1 MASTASA
8 ELTIRFLTT
17 MTPDTTT
24 GITGDQH
31 GDVEQTDRWTQ
42 GTGSSQV
49 DRAYKRVRTIGIG
62 ATDSYNLLAAGSLE
76 DIIGQAIDADEA
88 KALVVL
94 CTDGE
99 IKVTGAAA
107 NGLGCFTAAS
117 EGNALSEGQF
127 VAIGLGKAGL
137 DVTVNS
143 KFDITETSGTATAAY
158 TLGLIVAQ

>member
-1 MASTASA
+1 MKARISISLVLCALLAGVWYALLVRPQVEVLAFTLAGH
-8 ELTIRFLTT
+8 ELELLA
-17 MTPDTTT
+17 P
-24 GITGDQH
+24 
-31 GDVEQTDRWTQ
+31 RWL
-42 GTGSSQV
+42 GL
-49 DRAYKRVRTIGIG
+49 A
-62 ATDSYNLLAAGSLE
+62 ALAPLLWLLAAGSLE